1 MIHNRK
7 ELAKFKRYNRWKQI
21 NQCISIPI
29 LILLFVIGTVLTVY
43 ISHEYLNYKFFILNR
58 RLTEFL
64 CYSIWCLL
72 CLYISH
78 AFIQKGPDS
87 VGVKIF
93 ALFIGAFI
101 STGVAFIFNSFWHY
115 IDFNSM
121 FSWKD
126 PLSYWVFM
134 KSDLLYAYNFGWIRY
149 PAVFL
154 CVFVAGVILNSKR
167 VLALKQ
173 RIESK
178 VKEHNSR
185 YVEIHLT
192 ESENEM
198 HSAKIIPFRLPDDK
212 NGD

>member
-1 MIHNRK
+1 
-7 ELAKFKRYNRWKQI
+7 
-21 NQCISIPI
+21 
-29 LILLFVIGTVLTVY
+29 
-43 ISHEYLNYKFFILNR
+43 
-58 RLTEFL
+58 
-64 CYSIWCLL
+64 
-72 CLYISH
+72 
-78 AFIQKGPDS
+78 
-87 VGVKIF
+87 
-93 ALFIGAFI
+93 
-101 STGVAFIFNSFWHY
+101 
-115 IDFNSM
+115 
-121 FSWKD
+121 
-126 PLSYWVFM
+126 M

-167 VLALKQ
+167 VLDLKQ

-192 ESENEM
+192 ESENET